1 MLSVSNGEDSTGR
14 IVSDSRRREMEK
26 GGEEGKDEKL
36 NYYFEFDNYKLAL
49 DNFVCTYEKKTKK
62 KNSTIVVQI

>member
-1 MLSVSNGEDSTGR
+1 
-14 IVSDSRRREMEK
+14 MEK